1 MTSHV
6 DEKPTSPMISRRAVA
21 RGAAWSVPVV
31 ALAVAAPASA
41 SASHTPTCVTG
52 LLDWDSFKNGST
64 QTGLNLTPGGTT
76 GVTLRV
82 TTSGDTGAAGNGQVT
97 KTETGGKS
105 SVLRFYDVNNKK
117 NTSQTVTITFSK
129 TVRNVQFSLL
139 DVDSST
145 GNYED
150 LVQIVSPTTY
160 TGTVH
165 SNVTGAGTKAKPYR
179 AKNTNSPIDGSSAN
193 SNVDLSFVGPLTSI
207 SFIYG
212 QDGTVGGDPFIGIS
226 DISFQYCS

>member
-1 MTSHV
+1 MTSHL
-6 DEKPTSPMISRRAVA
+6 DEKSTPPMIGRRAVA

-41 SASHTPTCVTG
+41 SHSSTCLSG
-52 LLDWDSFKNGST
+52 LLDWDSFKSGST
-64 QTGLNLTPGGTT
+64 QTGLVLTPAGGT

-82 TTSGDTGAAGNGQVT
+82 TTSGDNATVGNGQVT
-97 KTETGGKS
+97 KTVTGGKS
-105 SVLRFYDVNNKK
+105 SVMRFLDVNNKR
-117 NTSQTVTITFSK
+117 NTSQTVTLTFTKSV
-129 TVRNVQFSLL
+129 TNVQFSLL

-150 LVQIVSPTTY
+150 LVQIVSPTAY
-160 TGTVH
+160 TGTIH
-165 SNVTGAGTKAKPYR
+165 SNIKGNGTKATPYR
-179 AKNTNSPIDGSSAN
+179 AKNTNSPVDGTSDA
-193 SNVDLSFVGPLTSI
+193 SNVDLAFAGPLTSI
-207 SFIYG
+207 TFIYA

>member
-1 MTSHV
+1 M
-6 DEKPTSPMISRRAVA
+6 
-21 RGAAWSVPVV
+21 

-41 SASHTPTCVTG
+41 SASHTSTCVTG
-52 LLDWDSFKNGST
+52 LLDWDSFKDGST
-64 QTGLNLTPGGTT
+64 QTGLNLTPGGNT

-82 TTSGDTGAAGNGQVT
+82 TTSGDTAKTNGQVT
-97 KTETGGKS
+97 KTTTGGKS

-145 GNYED
+145 GEYED

-160 TGTVH
+160 TGAVH

-179 AKNTNSPIDGSSAN
+179 AKTTNSPVAGSSAN
-193 SNVDLSFVGPLTSI
+193 SNVDLAFVGPLTSI